1 MGDLQLYSF
10 HSSPHDALRL
20 RSLHKLGKCSKK
32 TPRINQIII
41 PFLPRFEFLD
51 SK

>member
-10 HSSPHDALRL
+10 HSSPHDGVCLALD
-20 RSLHKLGKCSKK
+20 KLGKCSKK

>member
-1 MGDLQLYSF
+1 MGVLQLYSF
-10 HSSPHDALRL
+10 HSSPRDALM
-20 RSLHKLGKCSKK
+20 SKLGKIGKK

-41 PFLPRFEFLD
+41 PFLPRFEFSD